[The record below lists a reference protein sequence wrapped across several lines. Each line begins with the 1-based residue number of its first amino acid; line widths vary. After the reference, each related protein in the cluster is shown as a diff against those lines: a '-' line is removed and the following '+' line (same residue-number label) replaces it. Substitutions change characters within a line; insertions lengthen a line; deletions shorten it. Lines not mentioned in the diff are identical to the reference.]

1 MPIYEY
7 ECAICN
13 LIFEE
18 LVLGGFY
25 SPSYHGGYLNK
36 ELAKCPSCG
45 SISYR
50 IMSRFSYNKI
60 GPVSGI
66 DDTDDFT
73 LGKLVQERKVPA
85 EFKPTIEQIRKRE
98 EMKVK
103 SKAYKERVKKYQL
116 DKPTRAELE
125 AESKEIKIIEK
136 EV

>member
-7 ECAICN
+7 KCLNCDA
-13 LIFEE
+13 IFEK
-18 LVLGGFY
+18 LVMVKDFKFVSGAEF
-25 SPSYHGGYLNK
+25 
-36 ELAKCPSCG
+36 LAACPDCDFL
-45 SISYR
+45 SYR
-50 IMSRFSYNKI
+50 VMSRFSYNKI

-85 EFKPTIEQIRKRE
+85 EFKPTIAQIQKRE

-103 SKAYKERVKKYQL
+103 SKKYRERVKKYQL